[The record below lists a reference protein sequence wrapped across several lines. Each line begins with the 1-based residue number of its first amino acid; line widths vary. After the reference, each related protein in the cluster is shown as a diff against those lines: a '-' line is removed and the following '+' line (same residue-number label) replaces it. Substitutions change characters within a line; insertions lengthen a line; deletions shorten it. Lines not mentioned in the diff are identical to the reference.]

1 MLKVTK
7 TSRIQIY
14 INAGS
19 NSFTGQRKDT
29 CNEKLQKNGFSRF
42 FYSLVRCSREMHKIV
57 FKGSIVNGR
66 GGHTELY
73 VPGKKELQDSHPDW
87 PIKLCSGSLNIKIN
101 NDGYPKEFKT
111 NGLAETVKSLDAALF
126 KAAFEIK
133 QDQFGNNMLKATEA
147 MPNRGAAQIWKSTL
161 KINYSTIPCWAL
173 RRFGS
178 GLAQELEV
186 VSDVNIRNEHG
197 LTKDKN
203 WPCKIELYGKW
214 VSTDVPPV

>member
-1 MLKVTK
+1 M
-7 TSRIQIY
+7 
-14 INAGS
+14 
-19 NSFTGQRKDT
+19 
-29 CNEKLQKNGFSRF
+29 
-42 FYSLVRCSREMHKIV
+42 
-57 FKGSIVNGR
+57 
-66 GGHTELY
+66 
-73 VPGKKELQDSHPDW
+73 
-87 PIKLCSGSLNIKIN
+87 NIKIN